1 MKTLSVVVPSYNC
14 EAYLSRCLDSMLPAT
29 DDIEI
34 LVVNDGSTDGTADL
48 ARHYAERNPGIVRVL
63 TKPNGG
69 HGSAINTGI
78 AEARGRYLK
87 VMDSDDWVNPPA
99 MTAVMEVLRE
109 QLDQPQPLDALVTN
123 FVYEKQ
129 GKRHKHVMRY
139 ESELPTG
146 RVFGWDEVGKFAANR
161 ALLMHSLLYRTE
173 VLRESGL
180 RLPEHTFYV
189 DNLFAFVPL
198 TCVRRLRYLDVNLYR
213 YYIGRGDQS
222 VNEQVML
229 GRIDQQLRVN
239 RAMID
244 ALPAEGSVPDEL
256 YRYLVHYLG
265 LVCAISS
272 ILLLRLGTDDGLRRK
287 RDLWQEL
294 RSSDATCHRLLRR
307 SSLGQ
312 VLHLPGRGGRWVC
325 LQGYRLA
332 RGVIGFN

>member
-1 MKTLSVVVPSYNC
+1 
-14 EAYLSRCLDSMLPAT
+14 
-29 DDIEI
+29 
-34 LVVNDGSTDGTADL
+34 
-48 ARHYAERNPGIVRVL
+48 
-63 TKPNGG
+63 
-69 HGSAINTGI
+69 
-78 AEARGRYLK
+78 
-87 VMDSDDWVNPPA
+87 
-99 MTAVMEVLRE
+99 
-109 QLDQPQPLDALVTN
+109 
-123 FVYEKQ
+123 
-129 GKRHKHVMRY
+129 
-139 ESELPTG
+139 
-146 RVFGWDEVGKFAANR
+146 
-161 ALLMHSLLYRTE
+161 
-173 VLRESGL
+173 
-180 RLPEHTFYV
+180 
-189 DNLFAFVPL
+189 
-198 TCVRRLRYLDVNLYR
+198 
-213 YYIGRGDQS
+213 
-222 VNEQVML
+222 ML

-272 ILLLRLGTDDGLRRK
+272 ILLLRLGTDEGLRRK